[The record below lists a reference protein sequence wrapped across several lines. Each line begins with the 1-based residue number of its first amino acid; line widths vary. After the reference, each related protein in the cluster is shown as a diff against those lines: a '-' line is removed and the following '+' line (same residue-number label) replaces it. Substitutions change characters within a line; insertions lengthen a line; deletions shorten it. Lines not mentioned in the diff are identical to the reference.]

1 MISISFRTQLIFCL
15 LILCFESAFS
25 QTVMRVHRNDSSVVE
40 IPTEDIR
47 TVKYTT
53 LDYDLLSQFSAMEI
67 RHVKATSA
75 HIHFN
80 VSTKSEIP
88 IKRVGVC
95 WDTFPSPTI
104 FKEAKFYNNPEHL
117 GETHFML
124 AYLYPAK
131 KYYARAFLT
140 DSFGRTEY
148 SEELAFNTLEGTYEL
163 YNPSLEYSHME
174 TTERNYVKTVKI
186 GNQIWT
192 ADNLDTRFFKN
203 GDAIPIA
210 KDVKDW
216 EKAQIE
222 EQPVMLYM
230 NFDENKKSKYGA
242 YYNYFAIRDK
252 RGLCPPGFRLP
263 DVNDWEALY
272 DHLKSEQGT
281 ALKSKLGWVDI
292 TDWDSGSPGD
302 NRSGFSAL
310 PSGFYSGVGFHDEGY
325 STLFPIFPNS
335 GHKSA
340 INLYYTN
347 SKMDFYGDLS
357 WKGICVRCIHES
369 FKGNW

>member
-1 MISISFRTQLIFCL
+1 MISLSLRSQL
-15 LILCFESAFS
+15 LICFLILSFESALS
-25 QTVMRVHRNDSSVVE
+25 QTVMRVHRNDGSVVE

-53 LDYDLLSQFSAMEI
+53 LDYDLLSRFSEMEV
-67 RHVKATSA
+67 RHVKSTSA

-80 VSTKSEIP
+80 VSTK
-88 IKRVGVC
+88 
-95 WDTFPSPTI
+95 
-104 FKEAKFYNNPEHL
+104 
-117 GETHFML
+117 
-124 AYLYPAK
+124 
-131 KYYARAFLT
+131 
-140 DSFGRTEY
+140 
-148 SEELAFNTLEGTYEL
+148 
-163 YNPSLEYSHME
+163 
-174 TTERNYVKTVKI
+174 TTERNYVKTIKI

-192 ADNLDTRFFKN
+192 ADNLDTKFFKN

-210 KDVKDW
+210 KDVKAW

-263 DVNDWEALY
+263 DINDCEALY
-272 DHLKSEQGT
+272 DHLKTDQGT
-281 ALKSKLGWVDI
+281 AIKSKLGWVDI
-292 TDWDSGSPGD
+292 TDWDEGRPGD

-325 STLFPIFPNS
+325 STVFPIFPV
-335 GHKSA
+335 
-340 INLYYTN
+340 LYKFRN
-347 SKMDFYGDLS
+347 DFYGDLS
-357 WKGICVRCIHES
+357 WKGVCVRCIHES
-369 FKGNW
+369 F